1 MDNCEDLSACK
12 DEIEDKLIVVGNVP
26 PVEVMRYGTID
37 DVISSVRECI
47 EKAADAKNGYIAA
60 TGCGSPVG
68 TPIENLDAFIY
79 AINKYGKDAKLGQ
92 MPEAMNL

>member
-1 MDNCEDLSACK
+1 M
-12 DEIEDKLIVVGNVP
+12 IVVGNIP

-37 DVISSVRECI
+37 DVIASVKDCI
-47 EKAADAKNGYIAA
+47 KKAGDAKSGYIAA

-79 AINKYGKDAKLGQ
+79 AINKYGKNAKLGE
-92 MPEAMNL
+92 MPEAINE